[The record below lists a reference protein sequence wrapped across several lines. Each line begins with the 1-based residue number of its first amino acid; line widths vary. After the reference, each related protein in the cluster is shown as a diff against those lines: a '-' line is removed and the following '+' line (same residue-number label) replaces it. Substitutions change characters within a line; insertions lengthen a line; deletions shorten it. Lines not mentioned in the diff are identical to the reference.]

1 MPKVDRALLRF
12 GCLTLAIHSSLHSME
27 VLSTREIAKQRECYA
42 EDRGFNTDFNIKKL
56 LYCSQEAPLSPVQLS
71 SQHFRESLVA
81 EWQQF
86 TAAHQNANISSNLKF
101 GNAYDGFKQS
111 IEFDNLITLLKD
123 VNLYYR

>member
-1 MPKVDRALLRF
+1 MLRA
-12 GCLTLAIHSSLHSME
+12 E
-27 VLSTREIAKQRECYA
+27 VLFLILIH
-42 EDRGFNTDFNIKKL
+42 IKKIS
-56 LYCSQEAPLSPVQLS
+56 YFSEEVPLSPVQLS

-123 VNLYYR
+123 VRLPHRSICRYFNSISRQLLAD